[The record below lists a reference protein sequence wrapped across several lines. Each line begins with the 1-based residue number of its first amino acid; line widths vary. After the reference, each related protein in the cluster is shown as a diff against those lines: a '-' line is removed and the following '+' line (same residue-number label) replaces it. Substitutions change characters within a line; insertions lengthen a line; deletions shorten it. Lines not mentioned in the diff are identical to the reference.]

1 MIEQRHVDGVS
12 FMPHT
17 TEIIRARD
25 LHAQFHNAARL
36 HNLQD
41 VERNY
46 ATQPGDVCYAGARVF
61 KFNERCIR
69 ANMLIV
75 CALTCQRVIDMR
87 AMNGAMN
94 NACPQT
100 NKY

>member
-1 MIEQRHVDGVS
+1 MIEQRHEDGVS
-12 FMPHT
+12 FMSHT
-17 TEIIRARD
+17 TEIIRVLD
-25 LHAQFHNAARL
+25 LHAQFHNATRV
-36 HNLQD
+36 HKLQD
-41 VERNY
+41 AERNY

-61 KFNERCIR
+61 KFHERCIR
-69 ANMLIV
+69 ANMLSA

>member
-25 LHAQFHNAARL
+25 LHAQFHNATRL

-46 ATQPGDVCYAGARVF
+46 ATQPGDVCYACVRVF
-61 KFNERCIR
+61 KFSERCTR
-69 ANMLIV
+69 AELLIA
-75 CALTCQRVIDMR
+75 CAR
-87 AMNGAMN
+87 
-94 NACPQT
+94 
-100 NKY
+100 